1 MTVLGLAL
9 GAGGA
14 RGWCHIGVLRALE
27 DMGVEPQ
34 VVAGCSMGAVVGAAW
49 AGGKLD
55 ALEDWARGLTQG
67 KFLKFLDFR
76 LDRGGVIEGKA
87 VTRLMEELE
96 LPENIEDLPRPFLA
110 VATDMST
117 GREIWL
123 RKGNLAQAVR
133 ASASIPGVFSPTE
146 VDGRWLLD
154 GGLINPVPA
163 SAVRALGATCT
174 IAVHP
179 DARHGKMWEPKP
191 VTGLWDKLGAQ
202 LPETIGG
209 LLPQTRKEPVPGYAE
224 VVTISIEIM
233 MEFMRKAREASDPPD
248 VLLQAD
254 LLNAMGLLELYRADV
269 AIDEGRRIAE
279 EARDRIMEV
288 AGVTPEATPA
298 FTKPE
303 SAKDGSETSSL
314 PPSIAPEEEPG
325 GGSGNDTPEPVYERV
340 RTSLS

>member
-55 ALEDWARGLTQG
+55 ALEDWARSLTQG

-87 VTRLMEELE
+87 VTRLIEELE

-123 RKGNLAQAVR
+123 RKGNLARAVR

-146 VDGRWLLD
+146 LDGHWLLD

-163 SAVRALGATCT
+163 SATRALGATCT

-191 VTGLWDKLGAQ
+191 VSGLWDKLGAQ
-202 LPETIGG
+202 LPGTIGG
-209 LLPQTRKEPVPGYAE
+209 LLPHTKKEAVPGYTE
-224 VVTISIEIM
+224 VVAISIEIM

-269 AIDEGRRIAE
+269 AIAEGRRIAE
-279 EARDRIMEV
+279 DARDRIMEV
-288 AGVTPEATPA
+288 AGVAPDTARM
-298 FTKPE
+298 FTT
-303 SAKDGSETSSL
+303 SGSVTGGGDTSSL
-314 PPSIAPEEEPG
+314 PPSIAPDKDPG
-325 GGSGNDTPEPVYERV
+325 GANDGAPEPVYERV
-340 RTSLS
+340 RTGLY